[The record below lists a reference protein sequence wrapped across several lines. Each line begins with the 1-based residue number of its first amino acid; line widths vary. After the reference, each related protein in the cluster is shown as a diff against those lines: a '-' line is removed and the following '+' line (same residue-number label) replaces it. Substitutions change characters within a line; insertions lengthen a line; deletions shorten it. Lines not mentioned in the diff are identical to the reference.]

1 MGGVTEHVS
10 PDPAQTWP
18 SDELLRELEEG
29 VLELARTSERL
40 SDEETAGLIG
50 RVLKIR
56 AKVSFFT
63 LKERRLLRQRL
74 MFSLR
79 GLDILELLL
88 QDDAVTE
95 IMVNGPANIFYEK
108 EGRIRRW
115 DRVFSG
121 EEKLY
126 SVIRQIV
133 SRVNRTVN
141 ESSPLVDARLAD
153 GSRVHVALPP
163 VALDGAILTIRR
175 FGKEVWTMA
184 RLVELGSVT
193 QEAAEELS
201 RFVKAG
207 YNIFISGGTDS
218 GKTTFLNA
226 LAEFVP
232 EEERI
237 ITIEDS
243 AELRIPNAENIVR
256 LEARNANLEG
266 DLEIS
271 IRDLIR
277 AALRMRPDRI
287 IVGEVRDA
295 AALDML
301 QAMNT
306 GHDGSLSTGHA
317 NSPKDMVSRLETM
330 VLMGSEL
337 PSAAIRA
344 QIASAL
350 DIMIHLERTCEG
362 KRRVVSIMEVEGY
375 EERTDRVCLRTLYG
389 TNEAGTLVRVAG
401 PVHTEKLRKA
411 GYL

>member
-1 MGGVTEHVS
+1 MGDVRESRAAPGA
-10 PDPAQTWP
+10 DWPA
-18 SDELLRELEEG
+18 DDLIRELEDD
-29 VLELARTSERL
+29 VLELARSAESL
-40 SDEETAGLIG
+40 SDEETAVLIG

-56 AKVSFFT
+56 AKVSFYT
-63 LKERRLLRQRL
+63 LAERRALKRRL

-79 GLDILELLL
+79 GLDILEILLE
-88 QDDAVTE
+88 DDAVTE
-95 IMVNGPANIFYEK
+95 IMVNGPGQIFYEK
-108 EGRIRRW
+108 EGKIERW
-115 DRVFSG
+115 DRTFSG

-133 SRVNRTVN
+133 SGVNRTVN
-141 ESSPLVDARLAD
+141 ESTPLVDARLAD

-175 FGKEVWTMA
+175 FGKKTLTME
-184 RLVELGSVT
+184 RLTELGSVT
-193 QEAAEELS
+193 AEAAGELKTLV
-201 RFVKAG
+201 RAG

-226 LAEFVP
+226 LSEFIP
-232 EEERI
+232 EDARV

-243 AELRIPNAENIVR
+243 AELRIQNVRNLVR

-266 DLEIS
+266 DLEIT

-317 NSPKDMVSRLETM
+317 NSPKDMISRLETM
-330 VLMGSEL
+330 VMMGSDL
-337 PSAAIRA
+337 PAQAIRA

-350 DIMIHLERTCEG
+350 DIMIHLERTQDG
-362 KRRVVSIMEVEGY
+362 RRRVVSIMEVEGY
-375 EERTDRVCLRTLYG
+375 EERTDRVGLRTLYETDDTG
-389 TNEAGTLVRVAG
+389 RLARKAELL
-401 PVHTEKLRKA
+401 HTEKLRKG

>member
-1 MGGVTEHVS
+1 MGDVRESRAAPGA
-10 PDPAQTWP
+10 DWPA
-18 SDELLRELEEG
+18 DDLIRELEDD
-29 VLELARTSERL
+29 VLELARSAESL
-40 SDEETAGLIG
+40 SDEETAVLIG

-56 AKVSFFT
+56 AKVSFYT
-63 LKERRLLRQRL
+63 LAERRALKRRL

-79 GLDILELLL
+79 GLDILEILLE
-88 QDDAVTE
+88 DDAVTE
-95 IMVNGPANIFYEK
+95 IMVNGPEQIFYEK
-108 EGRIRRW
+108 EGKIERW
-115 DRVFSG
+115 DRTFSG

-133 SRVNRTVN
+133 SGVNRTVN
-141 ESSPLVDARLAD
+141 ESTPLVDARLAD

-175 FGKEVWTMA
+175 FGKKTLTME
-184 RLVELGSVT
+184 RLTELGSVT
-193 QEAAEELS
+193 AEAAGELKTLV
-201 RFVKAG
+201 RAG

-226 LAEFVP
+226 LSEFIP
-232 EEERI
+232 EDARV

-243 AELRIPNAENIVR
+243 AELRIQNVRNLVR

-266 DLEIS
+266 DLEIT

-306 GHDGSLSTGHA
+306 GHPGF
-317 NSPKDMVSRLETM
+317 
-330 VLMGSEL
+330 
-337 PSAAIRA
+337 PSCLHYFQRRNCCCCLHLL
-344 QIASAL
+344 QLLAL
-350 DIMIHLERTCEG
+350 I
-362 KRRVVSIMEVEGY
+362 
-375 EERTDRVCLRTLYG
+375 
-389 TNEAGTLVRVAG
+389 
-401 PVHTEKLRKA
+401 
-411 GYL
+411 

>member
-1 MGGVTEHVS
+1 MGDVRESRAAPGA
-10 PDPAQTWP
+10 DWPA
-18 SDELLRELEEG
+18 DDLIRELEDD
-29 VLELARTSERL
+29 VLELARSAESL
-40 SDEETAGLIG
+40 SDEETAVLIG

-56 AKVSFFT
+56 AKVSFYT
-63 LKERRLLRQRL
+63 LSERRALKRRL

-79 GLDILELLL
+79 GLDILEILLE
-88 QDDAVTE
+88 DDAVTE
-95 IMVNGPANIFYEK
+95 IMVNGPGQIFYEK
-108 EGRIRRW
+108 EGKIERW
-115 DRVFSG
+115 DRTFSG

-133 SRVNRTVN
+133 SGVNRTVN
-141 ESSPLVDARLAD
+141 ESTPLVDARLAD

-175 FGKEVWTMA
+175 FGKKTLTME
-184 RLVELGSVT
+184 RLTELGSVT
-193 QEAAEELS
+193 AEAAGELKTLV
-201 RFVKAG
+201 RAG

-226 LAEFVP
+226 LSEFIP
-232 EEERI
+232 EDARV

-243 AELRIPNAENIVR
+243 AELRIQNVRNLVR

-266 DLEIS
+266 DLEIT

-317 NSPKDMVSRLETM
+317 NSPKDMISRLETM
-330 VLMGSEL
+330 VMMGSDL
-337 PSAAIRA
+337 PAQAIRA

-350 DIMIHLERTCEG
+350 DIMIHLERTQDG
-362 KRRVVSIMEVEGY
+362 RRRVVSIMEVEGY
-375 EERTDRVCLRTLYG
+375 EERTDRVGLRTLYETDDTG
-389 TNEAGTLVRVAG
+389 NLARKAELL
-401 PVHTEKLRKA
+401 HTEKLRKG

>member
-1 MGGVTEHVS
+1 MEVVTE
-10 PDPAQTWP
+10 
-18 SDELLRELEEG
+18 ELIRELEED
-29 VLELARTSERL
+29 VLELARSAESL
-40 SDEETAGLIG
+40 SDEETAALIG

-56 AKVSFFT
+56 AKAEFFT
-63 LKERRLLRQRL
+63 LPERRALKRRL

-79 GLDILELLL
+79 GLDILEILLE
-88 QDDAVTE
+88 DDGVTE
-95 IMVNGPANIFYEK
+95 IMVNGPEQIFYEK
-108 EGRIRRW
+108 AGKIERW
-115 DRVFSG
+115 DRAFAN

-126 SVIRQIV
+126 SVIRRIV
-133 SRVNRTVN
+133 SSVNRSVN
-141 ESSPLVDARLAD
+141 ESSPLVDARLGD

-175 FGKEVWTMA
+175 FGKKTLTME
-184 RLVELGSVT
+184 RLTELGSVT
-193 QEAAEELS
+193 AEAAAELS
-201 RFVKAG
+201 MLVKAG

-226 LAEFVP
+226 LSEFIPGDARV
-232 EEERI
+232 

-243 AELRIPNAENIVR
+243 AELQIQNVPNLVR

-266 DLEIS
+266 DLEIT

-337 PSAAIRA
+337 PSQAIRS

-350 DIMIHLERTCEG
+350 DVMIHLERTHDG
-362 KRRVVSIMEVEGY
+362 KRRVVSIMEVDGY
-375 EERTDRVCLRTLYG
+375 EERTDRVGLRTLYEIDDTG
-389 TNEAGTLVRVAG
+389 SLVRKAELL
-401 PVHTEKLRKA
+401 HTEKLRKA